1 LEGVYCKQAAASIVQ
16 PESKNS
22 FEQPSMECTD
32 DSTRGAK
39 KDECIQFPLKLRE
52 MLDNADAEGFSE
64 IVIQTTL
71 LSNIDPLDRPVECD
85 NDDQI
90 NQYADLGL
98 SSSSVDSVTNLMEGV
113 DYNKAAASAVQPS
126 AESKN
131 SFRQP
136 SMVECTD
143 DSTTGAKKECIQ
155 FPWKL
160 HEMLD
165 NADVE
170 GFSDIV
176 SWLPGS
182 TNSFKVH
189 QPAVFVESIMPRY
202 FKKIQ
207 FKSFR
212 RQINMWGFER
222 IKGGAGKGG
231 YRDPHFIR
239 GMPSLCCMMKRVKI
253 KGTGSPLLVA
263 SKRHPGVPSLLLETG
278 QIPNYLNPCVLEKEK
293 VKEDWCRIHES
304 SLLQFAR
311 QVLRLPN
318 SGSAEIFS
326 SDDIAQE
333 LISTFSFEND
343 VVVG

>member
-1 LEGVYCKQAAASIVQ
+1 MMMS
-16 PESKNS
+16 
-22 FEQPSMECTD
+22 
-32 DSTRGAK
+32 
-39 KDECIQFPLKLRE
+39 QF
-52 MLDNADAEGFSE
+52 F
-64 IVIQTTL
+64 QTTL
-71 LSNIDPLDRPVECD
+71 LSNIEDPLDCAVECG
-85 NDDQI
+85 NDDQR

-98 SSSSVDSVTNLMEGV
+98 PLSSVHDITNPMEGV
-113 DYNKAAASAVQPS
+113 DYKKAAASAVQPS
-126 AESKN
+126 ESKN

-136 SMVECTD
+136 FMVECTD
-143 DSTTGAKKECIQ
+143 DSTHGAKKECIQ

-189 QPAVFVESIMPRY
+189 QQGVFVEVIMPRY

-207 FKSFR
+207 FPSFR

-222 IKGGAGKGG
+222 IKGGVGKGG

-311 QVLRLPN
+311 QVIRLPN

-333 LISTFSFEND
+333 LISTFSIENE
-343 VVVG
+343 VVVGYYS